1 VAFTAKHTK
10 TQAGRAGQVEH
21 KNQKI
26 WFRFYLVSK
35 LIAPL
40 FATIVSLSALS
51 TYIAHIFLL
60 AMELLF
66 SIILIKNIDLCS
78 YANGIFWLVFVRSV
92 L

>member
-40 FATIVSLSALS
+40 FATIVS
-51 TYIAHIFLL
+51 
-60 AMELLF
+60 
-66 SIILIKNIDLCS
+66 
-78 YANGIFWLVFVRSV
+78 
-92 L
+92 